1 MRSYSLADTA
11 LVRTVVDDPHIPSI
25 TSVPRHGD
33 DAAIEAYIQRQIGR
47 ARDGEGYQ
55 FVVLDTH
62 SGVAVGQAGVMLRSL
77 DEGRAGIGYWI
88 SPAQRRRGYATAAL
102 RMLVGWA
109 SAIEG
114 VERLELVV
122 EPWNEG
128 SWRAAEAAGFVR
140 EGLLRRWERVGGV
153 SRDMYMYAY
162 LPT

>member
-1 MRSYSLADTA
+1 
-11 LVRTVVDDPHIPSI
+11 
-25 TSVPRHGD
+25 
-33 DAAIEAYIQRQIGR
+33 
-47 ARDGEGYQ
+47 
-55 FVVLDTH
+55 
-62 SGVAVGQAGVMLRSL
+62 MLRSL

-162 LPT
+162 LPTDAPHDRDTIVSGSPAPAVAKGDETPRFVNARALDVTS

>member
-1 MRSYSLADTA
+1 
-11 LVRTVVDDPHIPSI
+11 
-25 TSVPRHGD
+25 
-33 DAAIEAYIQRQIGR
+33 
-47 ARDGEGYQ
+47 
-55 FVVLDTH
+55 
-62 SGVAVGQAGVMLRSL
+62 MLRSL

>member
-1 MRSYSLADTA
+1 
-11 LVRTVVDDPHIPSI
+11 
-25 TSVPRHGD
+25 
-33 DAAIEAYIQRQIGR
+33 
-47 ARDGEGYQ
+47 
-55 FVVLDTH
+55 
-62 SGVAVGQAGVMLRSL
+62 MLRSL

-88 SPAQRRRGYATAAL
+88 SPAQRRRGDATAAL

-140 EGLLRRWERVGGV
+140 EGPLRRWERVGGV